1 MNLQTI
7 LREHILEEYLYG
19 ESPDNF
25 DDNYDLVEHQ
35 VLDSLGMMRLVA
47 YLESQHQ
54 IQFFDY
60 DFEPENFSSIN
71 ALSAFIQRKQ
81 ATSINIG

>member
-1 MNLQTI
+1 MNLQQT
-7 LREHILEEYLYG
+7 LREHILEEFLYD
-19 ESPDNF
+19 EAPANF

-47 YLESQHQ
+47 YLENQHQ
-54 IQFFDY
+54 IQFFDH

-71 ALSAFIQRKQ
+71 ALAAFVQQKQ
-81 ATSINIG
+81 AMSDNID